1 MRKRG
6 RNKDDVL
13 LEGTMTLRCKTLASG
28 RQSLYIDHCVEGRH
42 RRESLSL
49 YLEPETTVRIKRA
62 NAATMRK
69 AEAILRERQSAML
82 SAQLAEIEEQEHRS
96 TLLSSWLDTYYTY
109 LERRGIDDLHC
120 ITTIKL
126 RLQEYAP
133 DATLEQVDKPF
144 LLGFI
149 DYLRGEYRMRN
160 GEPLSQKSVFNLIGI
175 FSSSLNYA
183 VSIGR
188 IAVNPYNLFES
199 EERVKR
205 GNEHKREYLTIE
217 ELKRMIETPCKHTV
231 VRQVFLFTC
240 FTGLRVSDVRGL
252 RWCDL
257 SQQDGSYTLGVRM
270 YKTEKMVYVP
280 LSKQAMRWMP
290 ERGGKSGDDF
300 VFDFLP
306 KDYNKYIA
314 SWAKAA
320 GITKHITHHC
330 GRHTF
335 ATMLLSLGVDIYTVS
350 KLLGHAS
357 LRHTQRYAKI
367 VDRQK
372 DDAVNLADKA
382 FK

>member
-1 MRKRG
+1 
-6 RNKDDVL
+6 
-13 LEGTMTLRCKTLASG
+13 MTLRSKALAGG
-28 RQSLYIDHCVEGRH
+28 RQSLYIDRFEDGRH

-49 YLEPETTVRIKRA
+49 YLEAETTVRARRA
-62 NAATMRK
+62 NAATMHR

-82 SAQLAEIEEQEHRS
+82 NSQLSKIDEQERRN

-109 LERRGIDDLHC
+109 LDRRGVNDLHC

-149 DYLRGEYRMRN
+149 DYLRSEYRMRN
-160 GEPLSQKSVFNLIGI
+160 GEPLSQKSIFNLVGM

-183 VSIGR
+183 VSQGR

-199 EERVKR
+199 EERVKPGR
-205 GNEHKREYLTIE
+205 EHKREYLTVE
-217 ELKRMIETPCKHTV
+217 ELKRMIDTPCRSAV

-240 FTGLRVSDVRGL
+240 FTGLRLSDVQGL

-270 YKTEKMVYVP
+270 YKTEKMVYIP
-280 LSKQAMRWMP
+280 LSKQAMKWMP
-290 ERGGKSGDDF
+290 ERGDKSGDDC
-300 VFDFLP
+300 VFESVP
-306 KDYNKYIA
+306 KDYNKHITV
-314 SWAKAA
+314 WTKAA

-372 DDAVNLADKA
+372 DDAVNLADRA
-382 FK
+382 FE

>member
-1 MRKRG
+1 
-6 RNKDDVL
+6 
-13 LEGTMTLRCKTLASG
+13 MTLRRKALAGG

-49 YLEPETTVRIKRA
+49 YLESETTVRAKRA
-62 NAATMRK
+62 NASTLRK

-82 SAQLAEIEEQEHRS
+82 SAQLSEIEEQEHRN
-96 TLLSSWLDTYYTY
+96 TLLSSWLDTYYNY
-109 LERRGIDDLHC
+109 LERRGVDDLHS
-120 ITTIKL
+120 IAAIKL
-126 RLQEYAP
+126 RMQEYAP

-144 LLGFI
+144 ILGFI

-160 GEPLSQKSVFNLIGI
+160 GEPLSQKSIFNLIGM

-188 IAVNPYNLFES
+188 IAVNPYNLFEND
-199 EERVKR
+199 ERVKR
-205 GNEHKREYLTIE
+205 GSEHKREYLTVE
-217 ELKRMIETPCKHTV
+217 ELKRMIDTPCKHTV

-257 SQQDGSYTLGVRM
+257 SQQDGGYTLGVRM
-270 YKTEKMVYVP
+270 YKTEKMVYIP
-280 LSKQAMRWMP
+280 LSKQAMKWMP
-290 ERGGKSGDDF
+290 ERGDKSGEDF
-300 VFDFLP
+300 VFDSVP
-306 KDYNKYIA
+306 SDYNIHIA
-314 SWAKAA
+314 KWAKAA

-372 DDAVNLADKA
+372 DDAVNLADGA
-382 FK
+382 FE

>member
-1 MRKRG
+1 MRKKG
-6 RNKDDVL
+6 IKKNEVL
-13 LEGTMTLRCKTLASG
+13 LSGTMTLRSKALAG
-28 RQSLYIDHCVEGRH
+28 CRQSLYIDRFEDGRH

-49 YLEPETTVRIKRA
+49 YLEAETTVRARRA
-62 NAATMRK
+62 NAATMHR

-82 SAQLAEIEEQEHRS
+82 NSQLSKIDEQERRN

-109 LERRGIDDLHC
+109 LDRRGVNDLHC

-149 DYLRGEYRMRN
+149 DYLRSEYRMRN
-160 GEPLSQKSVFNLIGI
+160 GEPLSQKSIFNLVGM

-183 VSIGR
+183 VSQGR

-199 EERVKR
+199 EERVKPGR
-205 GNEHKREYLTIE
+205 EHKREYLTVE
-217 ELKRMIETPCKHTV
+217 ELKRMIDTPCRSAV

-240 FTGLRVSDVRGL
+240 FTGLRLSDVQGL

-270 YKTEKMVYVP
+270 YKTEKMVYIP
-280 LSKQAMRWMP
+280 LSKQAMKWMP
-290 ERGGKSGDDF
+290 ERGDKSGDDC
-300 VFDFLP
+300 VFESVP
-306 KDYNKYIA
+306 KDYNKHITV
-314 SWAKAA
+314 WTKAA

-372 DDAVNLADKA
+372 DDAVNLADRA
-382 FK
+382 FE

>member
-6 RNKDDVL
+6 IKKNGIL
-13 LEGTMTLRCKTLASG
+13 LTGTMTLRYKALAGG
-28 RQSLYIDHCVEGRH
+28 RQSLYIDRFEDGKH

-49 YLEPETTVRIKRA
+49 YLEPETTVRVKRA
-62 NAATMRK
+62 NAITMRK

-82 SAQLAEIEEQEHRS
+82 SAQLTEIEEQEHRK

-109 LERRGIDDLHC
+109 LERRGVDDLHC

-126 RLQEYAP
+126 RMQEYVP
-133 DATLEQVDKPF
+133 DATLEQVNKSF
-144 LLGFI
+144 ILGFI

-160 GEPLSQKSVFNLIGI
+160 GESLSQKSIFNLVGM

-199 EERVKR
+199 EERVKPGR
-205 GNEHKREYLTIE
+205 EHKREYLTIE
-217 ELKRMIETPCKHTV
+217 ELKRMIAMPCKNAV
-231 VRQVFLFTC
+231 VKQVFLFTC
-240 FTGLRVSDVRGL
+240 FTGLRLSDVRGL

-257 SQQDGSYTLGVRM
+257 SQQDGAYTLGVKM
-270 YKTEKMVYVP
+270 YKTEKMVYIP
-280 LSKQAMRWMP
+280 LSKQAMKWMP
-290 ERGGKSGDDF
+290 ERGNKSGDDF
-300 VFDFLP
+300 VFDSVP
-306 KDYNKYIA
+306 HSYNDYIA
-314 SWAKAA
+314 AWAMEA

-335 ATMLLSLGVDIYTVS
+335 ATMLLTLGVDIYTVS

-372 DDAVNLADKA
+372 DDAVNLADRA
-382 FK
+382 FE

>member
-1 MRKRG
+1 
-6 RNKDDVL
+6 
-13 LEGTMTLRCKTLASG
+13 MTLRCKVLASG
-28 RQSLYIDHCVEGRH
+28 RQSLYIDHFEDGRH
-42 RRESLSL
+42 NREFLSL
-49 YLEPETTVRIKRA
+49 YLEPETTVHIKRA

-82 SAQLAEIEEQEHRS
+82 SVQLSQIEEQEHRS

-109 LERRGIDDLHC
+109 LERRGIDNLHC

-133 DATLEQVDKPF
+133 NVTLEQVDKPF

-149 DYLRGEYRMRN
+149 DYLCGEYRMRN
-160 GEPLSQKSVFNLIGI
+160 GKPLSQKSIFNMVGM

-217 ELKRMIETPCKHTV
+217 ELKRMIDTPCKHTV

-240 FTGLRVSDVRGL
+240 FTGLRVSDVWGL

-270 YKTEKMVYVP
+270 YKTEKMVYIP
-280 LSKQAMRWMP
+280 LSNQALKWMP
-290 ERGGKSGDDF
+290 ERGEKSGEDY
-300 VFDFLP
+300 VFGSVP
-306 KDYNKYIA
+306 HSYNDYIA
-314 SWAKAA
+314 AWAKAA

-357 LRHTQRYAKI
+357 LQHTQRYAKI

-372 DDAVNLADKA
+372 DDAVNLTDRA

>member
-6 RNKDDVL
+6 IKKNGVL
-13 LEGTMTLRCKTLASG
+13 LEGTMTLRSKALAGG
-28 RQSLYIDHCVEGRH
+28 RQSLYIDHCVEGKH

-49 YLEPETTVRIKRA
+49 YLEPETTVRAKRA
-62 NAATMRK
+62 NAAIMRK
-69 AEAILRERQSAML
+69 AETILRERQSAML
-82 SAQLAEIEEQEHRS
+82 NCQLAEVEAQEHRK

-109 LERRGIDDLHC
+109 LERRGVDDLHSVVS
-120 ITTIKL
+120 IKQ

-133 DATLEQVDKPF
+133 DTVLEEVDKPF

-149 DYLRGEYRMRN
+149 DYLRSEYRMRN
-160 GEPLSQKSVFNLIGI
+160 GEPLSQKSIFNLVGM
-175 FSSSLNYA
+175 FNSSLSYA

-199 EERVKR
+199 KERVKPGR
-205 GNEHKREYLTIE
+205 EHKREYLTVE
-217 ELKRMIETPCKHTV
+217 ELKRMIDTPCRCAV

-240 FTGLRVSDVRGL
+240 FTGLRLSDVRGL
-252 RWCDL
+252 RWRDL
-257 SQQDGSYTLGVRM
+257 SQQDGGYTLGVRM
-270 YKTEKMVYVP
+270 YKTEKTIYIP
-280 LSKQAMRWMP
+280 LSKQAMKWMP
-290 ERGGKSGDDF
+290 ERGDKSGEDF
-300 VFDFLP
+300 VFGSLP
-306 KDYNKYIA
+306 KDYNRHIA
-314 SWAKAA
+314 AWAKAA

-350 KLLGHAS
+350 KLLGHAT

-382 FK
+382 FE

>member
-6 RNKDDVL
+6 KNKNSVL
-13 LEGTMTLRCKTLASG
+13 LAGTMTLRSKALAGG
-28 RQSLYIDHCVEGRH
+28 RQSLYIDHFEGGKH

-49 YLEPETTVRIKRA
+49 YLEPEDTVRAKRA

-69 AEAILRERQSAML
+69 AETILRERQSAML
-82 SAQLAEIEEQEHRS
+82 SAQLSQIEEQERHS

-109 LERRGIDDLHC
+109 LERRGVSALYC
-120 ITTIKL
+120 IKTIKL
-126 RLQEYAP
+126 RMQEYAP

-160 GEPLSQKSVFNLIGI
+160 GEPLSQKSIFNLVGM

-183 VSIGR
+183 VSVGKIT
-188 IAVNPYNLFES
+188 VNPYNLFES
-199 EERVKR
+199 DERVKP
-205 GNEHKREYLTIE
+205 GKEHKREYLTIE
-217 ELKRMIETPCKHTV
+217 ELKRMIATPCRSAIVK
-231 VRQVFLFTC
+231 QVFLFTC
-240 FTGLRVSDVRGL
+240 FTGLRLSDVRGL

-257 SQQDGSYTLGVRM
+257 SQQDGAYTLGVKM
-270 YKTEKMVYVP
+270 YKTDKMVYIP
-280 LSKQAMRWMP
+280 LSKQAMKWMP
-290 ERGGKSGDDF
+290 ERGNKSGDDH
-300 VFDFLP
+300 VFDSVP
-306 KDYNKYIA
+306 HSYNDYIVA
-314 SWAKAA
+314 WAKEA

-335 ATMLLSLGVDIYTVS
+335 ATMLLTLGVDIYTVS

-372 DDAVNLADKA
+372 DDAVNLADRA
-382 FK
+382 FE

>member
-6 RNKDDVL
+6 ENKDSVL
-13 LEGTMTLRCKTLASG
+13 LEGTMTLRCKALAGG
-28 RQSLYIDHCVEGRH
+28 RQSLYIDHCVEGKH
-42 RRESLSL
+42 HRESLSL

-69 AEAILRERQSAML
+69 AEAILRECQSTML
-82 SAQLAEIEEQEHRS
+82 SAQLTEIEEQEHHS

-109 LERRGIDDLHC
+109 LERRGVDDLHSV
-120 ITTIKL
+120 TSIKQ

-149 DYLRGEYRMRN
+149 DYLCSEYRMRN
-160 GEPLSQKSVFNLIGI
+160 EEPLSQKSIFNLVGM

-188 IAVNPYNLFES
+188 ITVNPYNLFES

-217 ELKRMIETPCKHTV
+217 ELKRMIDTPCKHTV

-280 LSKQAMRWMP
+280 LSKQAIKWMP

-300 VFDFLP
+300 VFDPLP

-314 SWAKAA
+314 AWAKAA
-320 GITKHITHHC
+320 GITNPPLRAAYLCHDAFVIGRRHLHRIEVIGARYSAAHAAICEDC
-330 GRHTF
+330 G
-335 ATMLLSLGVDIYTVS
+335 
-350 KLLGHAS
+350 
-357 LRHTQRYAKI
+357 
-367 VDRQK
+367 
-372 DDAVNLADKA
+372 
-382 FK
+382 

>member
-6 RNKDDVL
+6 RNKDEVL
-13 LEGTMTLRCKTLASG
+13 LEGTMTLRCKALAGG
-28 RQSLYIDHCVEGRH
+28 RQSLYIDYCEGGKH

-49 YLEPETTVRIKRA
+49 YLGPETTVRIKRA

-82 SAQLAEIEEQEHRS
+82 SAQLSQIEEQEHRS

-109 LERRGIDDLHC
+109 LERRGVNDLHC

-160 GEPLSQKSVFNLIGI
+160 GEPLSQKSIFNLIGM

-217 ELKRMIETPCKHTV
+217 ELKRMIDTPCRSDV

-252 RWCDL
+252 RWRDF
-257 SQQDGSYTLGVRM
+257 SQQNGAYTLGVRM

-280 LSKQAMRWMP
+280 LSKQAMKWM
-290 ERGGKSGDDF
+290 SS
-300 VFDFLP
+300 
-306 KDYNKYIA
+306 A
-314 SWAKAA
+314 SESRVR
-320 GITKHITHHC
+320 IMYSVPCRIHIT
-330 GRHTF
+330 TI
-335 ATMLLSLGVDIYTVS
+335 LPLG
-350 KLLGHAS
+350 
-357 LRHTQRYAKI
+357 QR
-367 VDRQK
+367 RRG
-372 DDAVNLADKA
+372 
-382 FK
+382 

>member
-6 RNKDDVL
+6 IKKNGGL
-13 LEGTMTLRCKTLASG
+13 LTGTMTLRSKALAGG
-28 RQSLYIDHCVEGRH
+28 RQSLYIDYFEDGKH
-42 RRESLSL
+42 RREFLSL
-49 YLEPETTVRIKRA
+49 YLEPETTVRVKRA

-82 SAQLAEIEEQEHRS
+82 NSQLSQIEEQEHRK

-109 LERRGIDDLHC
+109 LERRGVDDLHC

-126 RLQEYAP
+126 RMQEYAP

-160 GEPLSQKSVFNLIGI
+160 GETLSQKSIFNLVGM

-199 EERVKR
+199 EERVKPGR
-205 GNEHKREYLTIE
+205 EHKREYLTIE
-217 ELKRMIETPCKHTV
+217 ELKRMIDTTCRSAV
-231 VRQVFLFTC
+231 VKQVFLFTC
-240 FTGLRVSDVRGL
+240 FTGLRLSDVRGL
-252 RWCDL
+252 RWCNL
-257 SQQDGSYTLGVRM
+257 SQQDGSYTLGIKM
-270 YKTEKMVYVP
+270 YKTEKLVYIP
-280 LSKQAMRWMP
+280 LSKQAMKWMP
-290 ERGGKSGDDF
+290 ERDEKSGDDY
-300 VFDFLP
+300 VFESVP
-306 KDYNKYIA
+306 KDYNKHIA
-314 SWAKAA
+314 AWAKAA

-335 ATMLLSLGVDIYTVS
+335 ATMLLTLGVDIYTVS

-372 DDAVNLADKA
+372 DDAVNLADRA
-382 FK
+382 FE

>member
-6 RNKDDVL
+6 RNKDRVL
-13 LEGTMTLRCKTLASG
+13 LEGTLTLRCKALAG
-28 RQSLYIDHCVEGRH
+28 GWQSLYIDYCEGGRH

-49 YLEPETTVRIKRA
+49 YLEPETTMRIKRA
-62 NAATMRK
+62 NASILRK
-69 AEAILRERQSAML
+69 AESILRERQSAML
-82 SAQLAEIEEQEHRS
+82 SAQLTEIEEQEHRS

-109 LERRGIDDLHC
+109 LERRGVDYLHS
-120 ITTIKL
+120 ITSIKQ

-133 DATLEQVDKPF
+133 DATLEQVDKSF

-149 DYLRGEYRMRN
+149 DYLRGEYHMRN
-160 GEPLSQKSVFNLIGI
+160 GEPLSQKTVFNLIGM

-183 VSIGR
+183 VSNGKIT
-188 IAVNPYNLFES
+188 VNPYNLFES

-217 ELKRMIETPCKHTV
+217 ELKRMIDTPCKHTV

-252 RWCDL
+252 RWRNL
-257 SQQDGSYTLGVRM
+257 SQQDGAYTLGVRM

-280 LSKQAMRWMP
+280 LSKQAMKWMP
-290 ERGGKSGDDF
+290 ERGDKSGDDF
-300 VFDFLP
+300 VFDPLP

-314 SWAKAA
+314 AWAKAA

-372 DDAVNLADKA
+372 DDAVNLADRA